1 MAPAKYN
8 GMLKIFFTASVVIIL
23 GCAKSIDQPPKIRA
37 DKTGCTR
44 CRMLISDTRFAAAL
58 KTDRYLLFD
67 DIGCML
73 DYSRT
78 HTNAREASVWVRDIG
93 TDNWIHAEEAVFFIK
108 DDKRT
113 PMGYGFIAIKKEI
126 RNREP
131 AQASRIG
138 SLLELQNRFGE
149 R

>member
-1 MAPAKYN
+1 
-8 GMLKIFFTASVVIIL
+8 MLRSIFAASIVILL
-23 GCAKSIDQPPKIRA
+23 GCAKNDNVPPEIRA

-58 KTDRYLLFD
+58 KTDKYILFD

-78 HTNAREASVWVRDIG
+78 HTIAREASVWVRDFG
-93 TDNWIHAEEAVFFIK
+93 TDAWIPGEEAVFFLK
-108 DDKRT
+108 DDKKT
-113 PMGYGFIAIKKEI
+113 PMGYGYIAIKKETTN
-126 RNREP
+126 RNMP
-131 AQASRIG
+131 ATTRIG
-138 SLLELQNRFGE
+138 SLKELENTFGE

>member
-1 MAPAKYN
+1 MKRVLRTDF
-8 GMLKIFFTASVVIIL
+8 LKSFFGASIVILL
-23 GCAKSIDQPPKIRA
+23 GCAKSDSTPPEIRA

-58 KTDRYLLFD
+58 KTEKYLLFD

-78 HTNAREASVWVRDIG
+78 HTISREASVWVRDFG
-93 TDNWIHAEEAVFFIK
+93 TDTWIRGEEATFFLR
-108 DDKRT
+108 DDKKT
-113 PMGYGFIAIKKEI
+113 PMGYGYIALKNETASGGA
-126 RNREP
+126 

-138 SLLELQNRFGE
+138 SLKDLQHTFGE